1 MTRRKDDFYPTTDD
15 GAIAKLL
22 KHWDIFVDAE
32 IFDCCSGDGH
42 LVKQLESQGCENVYE
57 GDISSRVFHFDAT
70 SYDHWEGYEAIDY
83 VITNPPFSKVMDIL
97 PLAKENSRYGVAML
111 LGLNFLEPRKN
122 RVDWL
127 IENPISKIILISGDG
142 KTAWFVW
149 DKTTARQEIIIER

>member
-1 MTRRKDDFYPTTDD
+1 MARKENEN
-15 GAIAKLL
+15 AIATLL
-22 KHWDIFVDAE
+22 RHWDIFVDAE

-42 LVKQLESQGCENVYE
+42 LVKQLEAQEFENVYE
-57 GDISSRVFHFDAT
+57 GDISSRAFHFDAT
-70 SYDHWEGYEAIDY
+70 SYDHWDGYGKVDY

-97 PLAKENSRYGVAML
+97 PLAKEFSKSGVAML

-127 IENPISKIILISGDG
+127 IENPISKIILMSGDS

-149 DKTTARQEIIIER
+149 DKTTAGQRIIVEPVEKENE